1 MAPINR
7 GVAYV
12 ILAAAVTL
20 AGCGGG
26 LRQQAYLLHQ
36 KASFK
41 IGDRWIIKP
50 PHQIEAT
57 RIQLT
62 RVPAGQD
69 DAGVQELTVDLTT
82 GRAAFKD
89 VDDKKYPHQLMAG
102 TVRNIAAGLADRS
115 WQISRTGVPKG
126 EQSAMVYHLDVYEAG
141 GKVKA
146 GAAWAVPATK
156 PLPESLEV
164 LTDAFNDAY
173 RLAHPLS
180 GDVDLLK

>member
-12 ILAAAVTL
+12 ILAAVVTL

-41 IGDRWIIKP
+41 IGDQWIIKP
-50 PHQIEAT
+50 PRQIEAT
-57 RIQLT
+57 QIELT
-62 RVPAGQD
+62 RMPAGQD
-69 DAGVQELTVDLTT
+69 DAGVQELTVDMTT

-89 VDDKKYPHQLMAG
+89 VDGKTYPHQLMG
-102 TVRNIAAGLADRS
+102 ETIQSVSAGLADRS

-126 EQSAMVYHLDVYEAG
+126 EQSAMIYHLDVYEAG
-141 GKVKA
+141 GKVKT
-146 GAAWAVPATK
+146 GAAWVVPATK
-156 PLPESLEV
+156 PLPESLEL

>member
-7 GVAYV
+7 GVVYMIV
-12 ILAAAVTL
+12 AAAVTL

-26 LRQQAYLLHQ
+26 LRQQAYLLHE

-41 IGDRWIIKP
+41 IGDQWIIKP

-57 RIQLT
+57 RIELT
-62 RVPAGQD
+62 RTPAGQD
-69 DAGVQELTVDLTT
+69 DASAQELTVDLTT

-89 VDDKKYPHQLMAG
+89 VDGKTYPHQLMVE
-102 TVRNIAAGLADRS
+102 TVRRVAAGLTDRS

-126 EQSAMVYHLDVYEAG
+126 EESAMVYQLDVYEAG
-141 GKVKA
+141 GKVKTS
-146 GAAWAVPATK
+146 AAWAVPSTK
-156 PLPESLEV
+156 PLPESIEL
-164 LTDAFNDAY
+164 LTDAFSDAY